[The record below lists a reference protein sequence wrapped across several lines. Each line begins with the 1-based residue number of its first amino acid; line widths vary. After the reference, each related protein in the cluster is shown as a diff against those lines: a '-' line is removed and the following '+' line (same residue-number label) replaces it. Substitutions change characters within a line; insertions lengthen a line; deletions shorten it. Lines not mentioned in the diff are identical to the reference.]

1 MYVYLVFTGEGGEKG
16 GKGEGNESI
25 LARSNIGSRWAPAFV
40 WSIHPL
46 ISDVNQGSPSGKP
59 IKSQEVGTCYGPLLL
74 IPGITV

>member
-1 MYVYLVFTGEGGEKG
+1 MFLSSAGDVATPLLLSLAAGSSAHI
-16 GKGEGNESI
+16 GKNG
-25 LARSNIGSRWAPAFV
+25 
-40 WSIHPL
+40 